1 MMNQIGSLQRGIDYI
16 ENNLTGKISNETL
29 QFVTSMSIAQFQKTF
44 LSITG
49 YTVGEYI
56 RNRRLTLAAFELI
69 NSNHAVLDIALKYGY
84 DSSEGFSR
92 AFKEFHNF
100 NPNEIKKGKTNFNL
114 FNKITLEIRVNG
126 GSKMKFEIVK
136 LDSLDFVGFKTIA
149 LGNMNKDID
158 IRWDNDDDAW
168 ESSRKEQ
175 NAIITD
181 DHIWYEVYKKIDESK
196 YAHYICSKCSS
207 IPDRCE
213 AVHFAG
219 GLFAK
224 ITTNKY
230 KYPTEQLKDVYYQ
243 TLIDTEW
250 WSSIG
255 YKLDD
260 NRNQL
265 YITNWSMIDK
275 EGRYIEIYLP
285 VSKSK

>member
-1 MMNQIGSLQRGIDYI
+1 MNQINSLQRGIDYI
-16 ENNLTGKISNETL
+16 ENNLTGKISNEAL

-69 NSNHAVLDIALKYGY
+69 NSNRSVLDIALKYGY

-100 NPNEIKKGKTNFNL
+100 NPNEIKRGKTNFNL

-126 GSKMKFEIVK
+126 GSKMNFEIVK
-136 LDSLDFVGFKTIA
+136 LESLDFVGFKTIA

-181 DHIWYEVYKKIDESK
+181 DHIWYEVYKKINESK

-207 IPDRCE
+207 IPERCE
-213 AVHFAG
+213 AVHFDG

-250 WSSIG
+250 LSAIG
-255 YKLDD
+255 YRLDD

-285 VSKSK
+285 VSKAK

>member
-1 MMNQIGSLQRGIDYI
+1 MNQINSLQRGIDYI
-16 ENNLTGKISNETL
+16 ENNLTGKISNEAL

-69 NSNHAVLDIALKYGY
+69 NSNHSVLDIALKYGY

-100 NPNEIKKGKTNFNL
+100 NPNEIKRGTTNFNL
-114 FNKITLEIRVNG
+114 FTKITLEIRVNG
-126 GSKMKFEIVK
+126 GSKMNFEIVK
-136 LDSLDFVGFKTIA
+136 LESLDFVGFKTIA

-181 DHIWYEVYKKIDESK
+181 DHIWYEVYKKINESK
-196 YAHYICSKCSS
+196 YAHYICSKSSS
-207 IPDRCE
+207 IPERCE
-213 AVHFAG
+213 AVHFDG

-250 WSSIG
+250 LSAIG
-255 YKLDD
+255 YRLDD

-285 VSKSK
+285 VSKAK

>member
-1 MMNQIGSLQRGIDYI
+1 MNQINSLQRGIDYI
-16 ENNLTGKISNETL
+16 ENNLTGKISNEAL

-69 NSNHAVLDIALKYGY
+69 NSSHSVLDIALKYGY

-100 NPNEIKKGKTNFNL
+100 NPNEIKRGKTNFNL

-126 GSKMKFEIVK
+126 GSKMNFEIVK
-136 LDSLDFVGFKTIA
+136 LESLDFVGFKTIA

-181 DHIWYEVYKKIDESK
+181 DHIWYEVYKKINESK

-207 IPDRCE
+207 IPERCE
-213 AVHFAG
+213 AVHFDG

-243 TLIDTEW
+243 TRIDTEW
-250 WSSIG
+250 LSAIG
-255 YKLDD
+255 YRLDD

-285 VSKSK
+285 VSKAK